1 MKIRIEQCS
10 EELLAPVCE
19 VLADLGIETSE
30 DASASLRISEGD
42 REKIAK
48 ISASLPRIADGV
60 SLLLRAHREQW
71 YRENK
76 TFGFAPQE
84 LRLGGLRE
92 RLFSV
97 QERLDDYL
105 RGEIDRIEEL
115 EYAPLPHSIGYE
127 EKYVYLAPF
136 EKMFTAAIN
145 E

>member
-19 VLADLGIETSE
+19 VLTDLGRRLYAAYT
-30 DASASLRISEGD
+30 EGD